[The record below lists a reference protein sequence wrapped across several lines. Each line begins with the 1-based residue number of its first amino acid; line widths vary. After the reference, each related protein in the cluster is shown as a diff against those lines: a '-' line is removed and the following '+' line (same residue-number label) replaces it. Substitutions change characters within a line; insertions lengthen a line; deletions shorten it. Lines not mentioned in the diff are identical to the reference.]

1 MMEHVV
7 IPKSRIL
14 CIEDHADTREVIS
27 VLLTQEGYEVTC
39 AESPF
44 EALTLVKNSQRFD
57 LYIVDTWLPG
67 MSGLELS
74 NKLREFDGE
83 IPILFFTAA
92 ASEADRERA
101 FECGAH
107 AYLVKPVDTNR
118 LVAKVSHL
126 LSESKKRKVKA
137 QASS

>member
-1 MMEHVV
+1 MEASR
-7 IPKSRIL
+7 PNERIL

-27 VLLTQEGYEVTC
+27 VLLTHHGYEVTC
-39 AESPF
+39 AESPY
-44 EALTLVKNSQRFD
+44 EALDLLLNSPRFD

-74 NKLREFDGE
+74 NKLRDFDGQ

-118 LVAKVSHL
+118 LAAKVSRL
-126 LSESKKRKVKA
+126 LSESKKRKAKA

>member
-1 MMEHVV
+1 MEHAV
-7 IPKSRIL
+7 IPKGRIL

-27 VLLTQEGYEVTC
+27 VLLAQAGYEVTC

-44 EALTLVKNSQRFD
+44 EALSLVKNTQRFD

-74 NKLREFDGE
+74 NNLREFDGA
-83 IPILFFTAA
+83 IPILFFSAA
-92 ASEADRERA
+92 SSEADRDRA

-107 AYLVKPVDTNR
+107 AYLVKPVDTNK
-118 LVAKVSHL
+118 LAAKVSRL
-126 LSESKKRKVKA
+126 ISESKQRAAKT
-137 QASS
+137 QSSTY